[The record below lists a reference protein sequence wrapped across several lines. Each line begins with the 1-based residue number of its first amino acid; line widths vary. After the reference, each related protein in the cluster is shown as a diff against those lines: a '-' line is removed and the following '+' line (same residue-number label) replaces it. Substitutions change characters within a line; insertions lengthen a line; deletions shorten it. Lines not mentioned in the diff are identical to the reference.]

1 MRQKVEFYEQII
13 QHEEKYFL
21 WYHTTEAESD
31 RSSRT
36 SEGSSGINDDYYF
49 RRQKSIRKGQL
60 PVAAQIDHSN
70 RYFSDSSKRYQ
81 PLVNIQTGFLGIPSL
96 TYDLEYFMDLDQFKI
111 GKKSNWMD
119 SIPDNSSEDSMESS
133 EVSSSDYS
141 VDSSTEKVSISSSLM
156 TKITKLPISK
166 TVVSV

>member
-70 RYFSDSSKRYQ
+70 RTINALCNVESNKLINIAIISSVHK
-81 PLVNIQTGFLGIPSL
+81 LGGSGIKNLIIYNLP
-96 TYDLEYFMDLDQFKI
+96 KI
-111 GKKSNWMD
+111 
-119 SIPDNSSEDSMESS
+119 ET
-133 EVSSSDYS
+133 
-141 VDSSTEKVSISSSLM
+141 TEKPFSIDNY
-156 TKITKLPISK
+156 IGAEQI
-166 TVVSV
+166 V

>member
-70 RYFSDSSKRYQ
+70 RYFSDSSKRDQ
-81 PLVNIQTGFLGIPSL
+81 PLV
-96 TYDLEYFMDLDQFKI
+96 K
-111 GKKSNWMD
+111 
-119 SIPDNSSEDSMESS
+119 
-133 EVSSSDYS
+133 
-141 VDSSTEKVSISSSLM
+141 
-156 TKITKLPISK
+156 SK
-166 TVVSV
+166 TRFFRNTKPDI